1 MRDSERKEQERERE
15 GEERGIKQSEPP
27 SAAWLGSALGERE
40 GGSQSGDMPSGR
52 NLAVEL

>member
-1 MRDSERKEQERERE
+1 MRERVRE
-15 GEERGIKQSEPP
+15 KSKRERGGERGIKQSEPP

-40 GGSQSGDMPSGR
+40 GESQSGDMPSGR